1 MLKNLIPFEE
11 FSVQLQILQKV
22 PVEQQSGLCTEPVLQ
37 LRLPEFPALSRDSRA
52 RHPVPVARAC
62 A

>member
-11 FSVQLQILQKV
+11 FSVQLQILQTV
-22 PVEQQSGLCTEPVLQ
+22 LVEQQSGLCVEPVLQ
-37 LRLPEFPALSRDSRA
+37 LCLPELSALSGDSRA